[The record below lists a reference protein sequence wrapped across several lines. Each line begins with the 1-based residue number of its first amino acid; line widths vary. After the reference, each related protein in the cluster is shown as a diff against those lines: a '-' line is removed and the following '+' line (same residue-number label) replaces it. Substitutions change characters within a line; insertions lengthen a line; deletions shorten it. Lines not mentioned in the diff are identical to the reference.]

1 MTFGARSTELR
12 QNVWHNLWS
21 ENNKYFYVIPI
32 WGSQGGNI
40 DTRIFVH
47 ENTGSRQS
55 HILHMKNTQ
64 NVSRLHV
71 KYAENFPLRLISDFA
86 RVERVVSAS
95 ERRVQRGFQKL
106 PGLHWDLLSSAKFPA
121 GGSTGTWMGEIVESP
136 IGQSITNAWLIHK
149 WLTARFIVEY
159 NSIDRQSMFK
169 MCSGNLDGGN
179 GLLGLIFWHCFN
191 TFPQAI
197 SLPHLQWAKN
207 YIYLQPCSK
216 TWQNHVNKPY
226 LS

>member
-12 QNVWHNLWS
+12 QNVWHNFWS

-32 WGSQGGNI
+32 WGSQGGNV

-64 NVSRLHV
+64 NASRLHV
-71 KYAENFPLRLISDFA
+71 KYAENFPQRLISDFA

-149 WLTARFIVEY
+149 WWTARYCGVQLNWQTKHIQTVFREPRWWQRPPWFGFLAL
-159 NSIDRQSMFK
+159 SQHTSTGRKS
-169 MCSGNLDGGN
+169 
-179 GLLGLIFWHCFN
+179 
-191 TFPQAI
+191 FPPAVSQDLH
-197 SLPHLQWAKN
+197 LPTTVFTNMAK
-207 YIYLQPCSK
+207 PC
-216 TWQNHVNKPY
+216 
-226 LS
+226 